1 MSSQGQLDRITH
13 TVTKTRYGSSP
24 FSFEMFTEV
33 TSSILLIMLTVH
45 NATRNQLTPVNG
57 QIGTE
62 ITGQPTG
69 FAEEV

>member
-1 MSSQGQLDRITH
+1 
-13 TVTKTRYGSSP
+13 
-24 FSFEMFTEV
+24 MFTEV